1 MRVPVKVLDVRID
14 ICLPS
19 DFDPMLRQDVES
31 AWEHCLADSTEPA
44 RRQVHWQGPDAVTG
58 MQLLSQQITST
69 AIDARAGEAIMLHA
83 AAIADPE
90 SGAALAVV
98 GASGAGKTTW
108 VQTHG
113 RNRRYLSDET
123 VLITPELGI
132 VGVPKPLSLGDSGT
146 LKQQLAPEQ
155 FGLVQTDG
163 TERLA
168 GLWLLDRDGTTPA
181 QLTAV
186 ELLDAL
192 PLLAHQA
199 SYLAA
204 MDRPLHQMSA
214 IVAACGGLSRAHY
227 REAAD
232 LADLVVEAMA

>member
-1 MRVPVKVLDVRID
+1 MKVLDVRVD
-14 ICLPS
+14 ICLPP
-19 DFDPMLRQDVES
+19 DADPVLRDHIES
-31 AWEHCLADSTEPA
+31 AWQHCLVDATEPA
-44 RRQVHWQGPDAVTG
+44 TRQVHWQGPDAVTG
-58 MQLLSQQITST
+58 MHLLSQQITST

-83 AAIADPE
+83 AAIANPE
-90 SGAALAVV
+90 SGATLAVV

-108 VQTHG
+108 VQIHG
-113 RNRRYLSDET
+113 SNRRYLSDET
-123 VLITPELGI
+123 VLITPDLTM
-132 VGVPKPLSLGDSGT
+132 VGVPKPLSLGESGT

-155 FGLVQTDG
+155 FGLAQTDG

-168 GLWLLDRDGTTPA
+168 GLWLLDRDGTAPA

-204 MDRPLHQMSA
+204 MDQPLQQLA
-214 IVAACGGLSRAHY
+214 AVVTACGGLSRAQY

-232 LADLVVEAMA
+232 LADLVAEAIA